1 MAHTTKTV
9 TVLLKSCLP
18 VGHVTFLSSWAIP
31 LKNPVN
37 FDPKLFFSFP
47 AIAVTLLFRLFMRG
61 MLPAEFTVLAEFQSV
76 RSILLV
82 FLCRVVSLFTLCT
95 CQCYLYAHNCHLH
108 FNFYASCFNFYS
120 ILQVNL
126 KIKQKKKTSS
136 IATLIYHSK
145 KATSTINLIF

>member
-1 MAHTTKTV
+1 MATMAHTTKTV

-37 FDPKLFFSFP
+37 FDPKLFFSFS

-61 MLPAEFTVLAEFQSV
+61 MLPAEFAVLTEFQSV

-95 CQCYLYAHNCHLH
+95 CKYNLISH
-108 FNFYASCFNFYS
+108 FLFLPFLIEDFST
-120 ILQVNL
+120 
-126 KIKQKKKTSS
+126 KKKSLL
-136 IATLIYHSK
+136 IARDILPCLYI
-145 KATSTINLIF
+145 